1 MFSTDA
7 DKAATA
13 AASSS
18 RGRMTRRPGASVSI
32 STVPPVAVVGRPDAV
47 RGVEVE
53 PVDGPAQPRRAA
65 PHGGH
70 RKQRYAGAGRKVQPQ
85 PGRREEHHV
94 TLADHDAPVSGP
106 RDQRVEHGKLVV
118 EPCTGEADG
127 EHERHVQMPERL
139 VEIRAVLFG
148 DLVDPCRREPRPEGL
163 REIESRSPTTAT
175 GTKPAATA
183 ASAPPSTATRVGPT
197 ASAASRSACLSAP
210 PPTRVTGVDPETTG
224 CSGVFFWSSTATIS
238 IEWPYSR
245 RVLLESSWSGQQQS
259 DTVR

>member
-1 MFSTDA
+1 MGQRSPVE
-7 DKAATA
+7 
-13 AASSS
+13 
-18 RGRMTRRPGASVSI
+18 RPA
-32 STVPPVAVVGRPDAV
+32 
-47 RGVEVE
+47 
-53 PVDGPAQPRRAA
+53 
-65 PHGGH
+65 HGGH
-70 RKQRYAGAGRKVQPQ
+70 RKQRHARAGRKIQPQ
-85 PGRREEHHV
+85 PGRREKHDV

-106 RDQRVEHGKLVV
+106 RDERVEHGKLMV
-118 EPCTGEADG
+118 EPCAGEADG
-127 EHERHVQMPERL
+127 EHERHVQMPQRL

-148 DLVDPCRREPRPEGL
+148 NLVNPCRREPRPEGL
-163 REIESRSPTTAT
+163 RDGIEIADHGNGHEAR
-175 GTKPAATA
+175 GNRRIRAAIDRDEGG
-183 ASAPPSTATRVGPT
+183 SN